1 MNQIINTNTIT
12 HDINNF
18 KAVFSQDRKIIGLD
32 VGKKTIGIAIS
43 DPISKIALTHKTI
56 FRKRLKEDLQILQ
69 EIINDNSV
77 VSIVIGLPLNKDGTK
92 GPIAQSVI
100 TFSHILLK
108 AFKLPILLW
117 DERFSTIGILR
128 EMRQAGI
135 KKKNIERNIVFLFQ
149 ETKDKRVINFL
160 KNQGFK
166 FLEVS
171 SKKKIGDSVEIQVM
185 KHDFYDSSIS
195 IETPDIINK
204 NLENKF

>member
-1 MNQIINTNTIT
+1 MSQIINTNTIT

-56 FRKRLKEDLQILQ
+56 FRKKLKEDLQMLK
-69 EIINDNSV
+69 EIINDNAV

-100 TFSHILLK
+100 TFSHLLLK

-117 DERFSTIGILR
+117 DERFSTVGILR
-128 EMRQAGI
+128 EMKLAGV
-135 KKKNIERNIVFLFQ
+135 KKKNIE
-149 ETKDKRVINFL
+149 
-160 KNQGFK
+160 
-166 FLEVS
+166 
-171 SKKKIGDSVEIQVM
+171 KKIDSASATWILQSALDSM
-185 KHDFYDSSIS
+185 K
-195 IETPDIINK
+195 E
-204 NLENKF
+204 

>member
-43 DPISKIALTHKTI
+43 DPTTKIALTHKTI
-56 FRKRLKEDLQILQ
+56 FRKKLKEDLQMLK
-69 EIINDNSV
+69 EIINDNAV

-128 EMRQAGI
+128 EMKLAGV
-135 KKKNIERNIVFLFQ
+135 KKKNIE
-149 ETKDKRVINFL
+149 
-160 KNQGFK
+160 
-166 FLEVS
+166 
-171 SKKKIGDSVEIQVM
+171 KKIDSASATWILQGALDSM
-185 KHDFYDSSIS
+185 K
-195 IETPDIINK
+195 E
-204 NLENKF
+204 

>member
-1 MNQIINTNTIT
+1 MNHIINTNTIT

-43 DPISKIALTHKTI
+43 DPISKIALTHRTI
-56 FRKRLKEDLQILQ
+56 FRKKLKEDLQMLE
-69 EIINDNSV
+69 EIITNNTV

-100 TFSHILLK
+100 TFSHILLN

-128 EMRQAGI
+128 EMKQAGI
-135 KKKNIERNIVFLFQ
+135 KKKNIEN
-149 ETKDKRVINFL
+149 
-160 KNQGFK
+160 
-166 FLEVS
+166 
-171 SKKKIGDSVEIQVM
+171 KIDSASATWILQSALDAM
-185 KHDFYDSSIS
+185 K
-195 IETPDIINK
+195 E
-204 NLENKF
+204 

>member
-43 DPISKIALTHKTI
+43 DPRSKIALTHKTI
-56 FRKRLKEDLQILQ
+56 FRKKLNEDIQQLQ
-69 EIINDNSV
+69 EVINKNAA
-77 VSIVIGLPLNKDGTK
+77 VSIVIGLPLNKDGKK

-108 AFKLPILLW
+108 TFKLPILLW

-128 EMRQAGI
+128 EMKQAGI
-135 KKKNIERNIVFLFQ
+135 KKKNI
-149 ETKDKRVINFL
+149 D
-160 KNQGFK
+160 
-166 FLEVS
+166 
-171 SKKKIGDSVEIQVM
+171 KKIDSASATWILQSALDSM
-185 KHDFYDSSIS
+185 K
-195 IETPDIINK
+195 E
-204 NLENKF
+204 